1 VLEGSDLSG
10 SYDESRG
17 HNNKQPPRVIVVDD
31 DTSMQHMLANYLEQH
46 NMRVFSTT
54 KREDVTR
61 QLRADEPDLVI
72 LDLRLG
78 EENGL
83 DLLREPHRVPRCP

>member
-1 VLEGSDLSG
+1 M
-10 SYDESRG
+10 
-17 HNNKQPPRVIVVDD
+17 VDD